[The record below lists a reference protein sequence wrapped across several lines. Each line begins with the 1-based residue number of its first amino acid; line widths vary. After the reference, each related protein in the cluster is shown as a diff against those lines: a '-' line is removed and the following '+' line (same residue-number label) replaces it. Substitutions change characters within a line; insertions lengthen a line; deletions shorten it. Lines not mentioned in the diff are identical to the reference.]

1 MEEIIKCYLLDCKI
15 NSKMKKISILGS
27 TGSIGINALSV
38 IDNHLN
44 NFIVVALSAHKNGK
58 LIIEQAKKY
67 QPEFVAVVDPDIANF
82 VEDELRST
90 NIKILKGRQGLL
102 ELSSYGSVDLM
113 LNALVGSSGM
123 EPTINAL
130 QSGVDVALSN
140 KESLVMA
147 GSIINEIKN
156 KSGAKIFPVDSEH
169 SAIWQCLAGE
179 SIKEVNKII
188 LTGSGGPFRT
198 LEIGQFNSITV
209 DRALNHPNWEMGEKI
224 TIDSAT
230 MMNKGLEVIE
240 AFWLFDI
247 SKDMIEIIIHP
258 QSIIHSMV
266 EFKDKSVKAQLGL
279 PDMKIPIQYALTY
292 PNHSNADWDEL
303 DLTGIESLTF
313 EKPDFNKFPCMR
325 LAFDALEQ
333 EGTAPA
339 LLNVV
344 NEYSVYRFLNNE
356 ISFIE
361 IPQLIERALDEHDF
375 IKEPSIDDVLNIEIW
390 AQEFVKSYTPKN

>member
-1 MEEIIKCYLLDCKI
+1 MEEIIKCYFLDCKI

-44 NFIVVALSAHKNGK
+44 DFIVVALSAHKNGK
-58 LIIEQAKKY
+58 LLIEQAKKY
-67 QPEFVAVVDPDIANF
+67 QPEFVAVVDLDTANF

-90 NIKILKGRQGLL
+90 NIKILKGREGLL

-130 QSGVDVALSN
+130 QSEVDVALSN

-169 SAIWQCLAGE
+169 SAIWQCLVGE

-209 DRALNHPNWEMGEKI
+209 DRALNHPNWEMGKKI
-224 TIDSAT
+224 TIDSAA

-240 AFWLFDI
+240 AYWLFDI

-303 DLTGIESLTF
+303 DLTSIESLTF

-333 EGTAPA
+333 EGTVPA

-361 IPQLIERALDEHDF
+361 IPQLIERAFDEHDF

>member
-1 MEEIIKCYLLDCKI
+1 MEEIIKCYLLDCKT

-169 SAIWQCLAGE
+169 SAIWQCLVGE

-198 LEIGQFNSITV
+198 LEIGQFNSITIE
-209 DRALNHPNWEMGEKI
+209 RALNHPNWEMGKKI

-361 IPQLIERALDEHDF
+361 IPQLIEKALDEHDF

>member
-15 NSKMKKISILGS
+15 NFKMKKISILGS

-44 NFIVVALSAHKNGK
+44 DFIVVALSAHKNGK
-58 LIIEQAKKY
+58 LLIEQAKKY
-67 QPEFVAVVDPDIANF
+67 QPEFVAVADLDTANF

-90 NIKILKGRQGLL
+90 NIKILKGREGLL

-130 QSGVDVALSN
+130 QSEVDVALSN

-169 SAIWQCLAGE
+169 SAIWQCLVGE

-209 DRALNHPNWEMGEKI
+209 DRALNHPNWEMGKKI

-240 AFWLFDI
+240 AYWLFDI

-303 DLTGIESLTF
+303 DLTSIESLTF

-333 EGTAPA
+333 EGTVPA
-339 LLNVV
+339 VLNVV

-361 IPQLIERALDEHDF
+361 IPQLVERAFDEHDF